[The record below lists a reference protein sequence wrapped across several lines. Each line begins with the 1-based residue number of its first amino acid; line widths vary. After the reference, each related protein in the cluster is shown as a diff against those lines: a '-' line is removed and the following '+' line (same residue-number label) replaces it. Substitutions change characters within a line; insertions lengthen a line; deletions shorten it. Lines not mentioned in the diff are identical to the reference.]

1 MERDEEQAAE
11 LSPSSDEEALVLR
24 QKPELTQVPDK
35 GDITLQQW
43 KRRQLQRLAEELKAE
58 WQEARLQ
65 QVRDMERLYLAR
77 LLDETTGRA
86 TGNNF
91 NLDEHSHRGTA
102 KHMRAKE
109 RNRAAFREEKGRR
122 EEHPRQ
128 HPKSRKKATCSE
140 RRGST
145 KARVPNPCEKGKG
158 KRVLSS
164 KSNGGYQPLG
174 PRVSRGAD
182 LVKLN
187 PLLTGAGE
195 TECVEEVPREGR
207 RPMRR
212 GSSRFAQN
220 VNHNSTD
227 ESLQGKTADL
237 EKPLPLSSTFRQET
251 TTQGSLCRY
260 TDKNQWHKEL
270 ESAFEELFNTNQKL
284 KKHLNLHLEQK
295 FKIDENP
302 DEQQS
307 CSEFQGESSDI
318 QRGESTEEAE
328 TTAEE
333 YGSPSDMEAPEMW
346 SKTNSKQLLS
356 EAEYP
361 RYQTTAKHLLRPESL
376 TPVPEAGTSSEQD
389 DSFSE
394 SPESGREPLK
404 LATAEEESLKP
415 YLQKQD
421 DSIASWMALR
431 QKQKAELE
439 QKRQK
444 TLLELTE
451 HPNMSLE
458 IHYKAELEEERRER
472 RRMRLALLKSYSTG
486 VPAPASD
493 KNTSLDNDLLD
504 EDKQSQMIRDLQ
516 QQILEQNKL
525 HKQFLDKARKRLQ
538 EFQKTF

>member
-1 MERDEEQAAE
+1 MERDVERADE

-24 QKPELTQVPDK
+24 QKPELTQGRDK
-35 GDITLQQW
+35 GDVTLQQW
-43 KRRQLQRLAEELKAE
+43 KTRQLQRLAEELKAE

-77 LLDETTGRA
+77 LLDEATGRA

-91 NLDEHSHRGTA
+91 NLYEHSQRGTA

-109 RNRAAFREEKGRR
+109 RNRAAFREKGRR

-158 KRVLSS
+158 KRVPSS
-164 KSNGGYQPLG
+164 KSSGGYQPVG

-220 VNHNSTD
+220 MNHNSTD

-237 EKPLPLSSTFRQET
+237 EKPLSLSSTFRQEA
-251 TTQGSLCRY
+251 TTQGSPCRY

-270 ESAFEELFNTNQKL
+270 ESAFEELFNTNRKL

-295 FKIDENP
+295 LKIDQNP

-307 CSEFQGESSDI
+307 YSEILGESSDI
-318 QRGESTEEAE
+318 QRGGSTEEAE

-346 SKTNSKQLLS
+346 SKPNLKQLLS

-361 RYQTTAKHLLRPESL
+361 RYQPMAKHLLRPESL

-394 SPESGREPLK
+394 SPESGREPPK

-421 DSIASWMALR
+421 SSIASWMALR

-486 VPAPASD
+486 VPAPVSD
-493 KNTSLDNDLLD
+493 KNISLDNGLLD

-525 HKQFLDKARKRLQ
+525 HKQFLEKARKRLQ